1 MDELTNV
8 VEDVVV
14 ETAEEV
20 VTKIGLGTVLT
31 GAFALTGVL
40 TTVYGAVKLGQ
51 WAYGKV
57 KAAKESKVEV
67 LDAEEAAKV
76 DARNV
81 EAE

>member
-1 MDELTNV
+1 MEELTNV
-8 VEDVVV
+8 VEDVVT

-20 VTKIGLGTVLT
+20 VTKVGFGTVLT

-40 TTVYGAVKLGQ
+40 ATVYGAVKVGK

-57 KAAKESKVEV
+57 KTAKESKVEV
-67 LDAEEAAKV
+67 LNAEDAAKV
-76 DARNV
+76 DAKEV